1 MTTGT
6 QEYTEET
13 IELAGAH
20 IQLVK
25 GGTGDPMLVLHG
37 ELGHRGWLNY
47 HRKLAESNTLYIPS
61 HPGYGESDWLEWIM
75 NMRDMAGWYLTALDE
90 LDLGPIPVMGF
101 GIGGW
106 LAAEMATMS
115 PDSFSKLILVGAA
128 GVRPPTG
135 EIFDM
140 YLVTASEFAEL
151 CVLNPDAVSEFE
163 QVSPKEPSAEFIE
176 LWEVAREQ
184 SCRLSWK
191 PYMHYRALPNLLAR
205 LKRLSTLIVWG
216 REDEYIP
223 LSAGE
228 QYHESIAGS
237 QLSIIDDCGHQP
249 EIEKTDEFVSIV
261 QNFLSA

>member
-6 QEYTEET
+6 QEYTEEA
-13 IELAGAH
+13 IELAGAN

-25 GGTGDPMLVLHG
+25 GGTGNPMLVLHG

-47 HRKLAESNTLYIPS
+47 HRKLAESNTLYVPS
-61 HPGYGESDWLEWIM
+61 HPGYGASEYLEWIM

-90 LDLGPIPVMGF
+90 LGLGPIPVMGF

-128 GVRPPTG
+128 GVKPPTG

-140 YLVTASEFAEL
+140 YLVTATEFAEH
-151 CVLNPDAVSEFE
+151 CILNPDAASEFE
-163 QVSPKEPSAEFIE
+163 QVCPKEPTPEFAE

-191 PYMHYRALPNLLAR
+191 PYMHYRALPNLLGR
-205 LKRLSTLIVWG
+205 LKRLPTLIVWG
-216 REDEYIP
+216 RQDAYIP

-228 QYHESIAGS
+228 RIHESIPGS
-237 QLSIIDDCGHQP
+237 QLTVIDDCGHQP
-249 EIEKTDEFVSIV
+249 EIEKTDEFVRIV
-261 QNFLSA
+261 KSFLSS